1 MELLVHGTL
10 RLNAVKY
17 PQKTAIVDGERSI
30 TYLQLNERAN
40 RLANVL
46 AELGISKGDKV
57 GILMYN
63 CIEFIEAVFGVSR
76 AGAVSVLM
84 NYRSVGR
91 ELEYLINNSD
101 TSILILGEEFGDVIK
116 SVLPNCNLLTEEGCI
131 VVGKKSS
138 GQMRHYEDLLRGS
151 FTREPEVAIT
161 ETDPF
166 VICYTSGTTGRPKGA
181 VIRHRD
187 RVLLYFCCA
196 VEFGVSDEDV
206 YLCFGPLYHHGPTNG
221 ATRTIWAGGKL
232 VIMKTFDPK
241 EALELIHREK
251 VTVGFIVPTMSNF
264 ILNLPHEERAKY
276 DVSSVRLFTS
286 GGSPLH
292 TKTKDGILKF
302 FHNAKLHE
310 LLGATENGCIT
321 NLKHRDQYRKYRSV
335 GLPFIGAEITLLD
348 EGGKEVPQG
357 EVGIIYSKSL
367 TQCGEYYKMPEET
380 NAAQR
385 GEWFTVGDMGRQDE
399 EGYFYVV
406 DRKQDMIVSGGV
418 NIYPAEIEEVLS
430 SFSKVLEVACIGVPD
445 EKWGEALKAV
455 IVLKEGQAATEE
467 EIIGFCE
474 GKIAGYKKPKSVEF
488 TDSLPKNPAGKIL
501 KRVIKE
507 AYWTDETVKV
517 A

>member
-10 RLNAVKY
+10 RLNAIKY

-30 TYLQLNERAN
+30 TYTQLNERVN
-40 RLANVL
+40 RLANTL
-46 AELGISKGDKV
+46 LGLGVKKGDKV
-57 GILMYN
+57 GILMHN
-63 CIEFIEAVFGVSR
+63 CIEFIEAVFGVSK

-84 NYRSVGR
+84 NYRSVGP
-91 ELEYLINNSD
+91 ELEYFINNSD
-101 TSILILGEEFGDVIK
+101 TSALIVGEEFVDVIK
-116 SVLPNCNLLTEEGCI
+116 SVLPNCNLLTEDGCI
-131 VVGKKSS
+131 VIGEKSS
-138 GQMRHYEDLLRGS
+138 GQMLCYEYLLGGS
-151 FTREPEVAIT
+151 SSREPEVPIT
-161 ETDPF
+161 EGDPF

-241 EALELIHREK
+241 EALELIQREK

-264 ILNLPHEERAKY
+264 ILNLPDEERAKY
-276 DVSSVRLFTS
+276 DVSSVRLLTS

-302 FHNAKLHE
+302 FHNAKLNE

-321 NLKHRDQYRKYRSV
+321 NLKHRDQDRKYRSV
-335 GLPFIGAEITLLD
+335 GLPFIGADIKLFD
-348 EGGKEVPQG
+348 ERGREVHQG

-367 TQCGEYYKMPEET
+367 TQCQEYYKMPEET
-380 NAAQR
+380 RAAQL
-385 GEWFTVGDMGRQDE
+385 GEWFTVGDMGSQDE

-406 DRKQDMIVSGGV
+406 DRKQDMIISGGV
-418 NIYPAEIEEVLS
+418 NIYPAETEELLS
-430 SFSKVLEVACIGVPD
+430 SHPKILEVACIGVPD
-445 EKWGEALKAV
+445 QKWGEALKAV
-455 IVLKEGQAATEE
+455 IVLKEGQTATEQ

-474 GKIAGYKKPKSVEF
+474 GKIAGYKKPKTVEF
-488 TDSLPKNPAGKIL
+488 TDSLPKSPAGKIL

-507 AYWTDETVKV
+507 AYWKNEAVKV

>member
-1 MELLVHGTL
+1 M
-10 RLNAVKY
+10 
-17 PQKTAIVDGERSI
+17 AIVDGERSI
-30 TYLQLNERAN
+30 TYTQLNERVN
-40 RLANVL
+40 RLTNVL
-46 AELGISKGDKV
+46 LEQGVKKGDKV
-57 GILMYN
+57 GILMFN
-63 CIEFIEAVFGVSR
+63 CIEFIEAVFGISK

-84 NYRSVGR
+84 NYRSVGP

-101 TSILILGEEFGDVIK
+101 ASALILGEEFVEVIK
-116 SVLPNCNLLTEEGCI
+116 SVLPNCSLLREEGCI
-131 VVGKKSS
+131 VVGEQCS
-138 GQMRHYEDLLRGS
+138 GQMQRYDVLLQGVS
-151 FTREPEVAIT
+151 SREPEISIK

-232 VIMKTFDPK
+232 VIMRTFDPK
-241 EALELIHREK
+241 EALELIQRQK

-264 ILNLPHEERAKY
+264 ILNLPRDEKSKY
-276 DVSSVRLFTS
+276 DVSSVRLLTS

-292 TKTKDGILKF
+292 TKTKEGILRF

-321 NLKHRDQYRKYRSV
+321 NLKHRDQDRKYRSV
-335 GLPFIGAEITLLD
+335 GLPFIGAEIKLFD
-348 EGGKEVPQG
+348 EQGREVPQG
-357 EVGIIYSKSL
+357 EVGIIYSQSL
-367 TQCGEYYKMPEET
+367 TQCGEYYKMAEET
-380 NAAQR
+380 RAAQL
-385 GEWFTVGDMGRQDE
+385 GEWFTVGDMGRQDG
-399 EGYFYVV
+399 EGYLYVV
-406 DRKQDMIVSGGV
+406 DRKQDMIISGGV

-430 SFSKVLEVACIGVPD
+430 SHPKILEVACFGVPD

-455 IVLKEGQAATEE
+455 IVLKEGQTATEE

-474 GKIAGYKKPKSVEF
+474 GKIAGYKKPKTVEF
-488 TDSLPKNPAGKIL
+488 TDSLPKSPAGKIL
-501 KRVIKE
+501 KRVIKGEYWKDE
-507 AYWTDETVKV
+507 ATRV